1 MCRPALRA
9 SSFANGSFSKR
20 QRMLLLPV
28 PESLK
33 KSKQRQKCLSVSNS
47 DEDILKKTI
56 TLKNEQFWKNTNIQL
71 NHRHQSKV
79 LQISSSWYKP
89 SQPSETR
96 KVLRPPPP
104 QTSTT
109 SASDSHFAYI
119 CVAFKGM
126 PYVKSTYIE
135 LPLELKC
142 TETLTCIVRTGIF
155 SRV

>member
-1 MCRPALRA
+1 
-9 SSFANGSFSKR
+9 
-20 QRMLLLPV
+20 MLLLPV

-104 QTSTT
+104 KQALLQHQIHILHI
-109 SASDSHFAYI
+109 SAWHSRECLMLRAH
-119 CVAFKGM
+119 
-126 PYVKSTYIE
+126 
-135 LPLELKC
+135 
-142 TETLTCIVRTGIF
+142 TLNYLWSWSAQKHWLALWEREYFQECNDVF
-155 SRV
+155 YSPA